1 MESRIKKV
9 FGIALVLISVVT
21 IGAFAN
27 GGTQASG
34 GAKTFKVA
42 YVNSDDADFFKKHL
56 LDTFREQI
64 SKDPNFSVEYAN
76 SSQDITK
83 QLDYIDNYIAKGV
96 NCIII
101 EPVSPAG
108 VIPGIEKANK
118 AGIPVISICS
128 NSGGGDFTY
137 IGIANLDTG
146 ILQGEIAA
154 KALPQNAKIVYM
166 QGMPGYDHSAQRH
179 SGTLDTLKK
188 LRPDVQVL
196 ADATANYDRAE
207 GMKLME
213 DWIQAFPQIDGVL
226 CANDQM
232 ALGAIQAL
240 KAANRLRGTW
250 VAGVDATDEAVQEVN
265 NGNLGLTLLQDAVKE
280 AQGAY
285 DALNKLR
292 TGERLDKELV
302 IPMAVITKENV
313 AEYLK

>member
-1 MESRIKKV
+1 MEKRITKV
-9 FGIALVLISVVT
+9 LGIALVLISALT

-27 GGTQASG
+27 GGAQASG

-42 YVNSDDADFFKKHL
+42 YINSDDADFFKKHL
-56 LDTFREQI
+56 LDTFRTMI
-64 SKDPNFSVEYAN
+64 SKDTNFSVEYAN
-76 SSQDITK
+76 SGQDIAK
-83 QLDYIDNYIAKGV
+83 QLDYFDNYIAKGV
-96 NCIII
+96 NCIIL

-137 IGIANLDTG
+137 IGNAYLDTG
-146 ILQGEIAA
+146 IMQGEFAA
-154 KALPQNAKIVYM
+154 KALPQNAKVVYM
-166 QGMPGYDHSAQRH
+166 QGMPGYDHS
-179 SGTLDTLKK
+179 TLRRQGLVDTLKK
-188 LRPDVQVL
+188 LRPDVQIIG
-196 ADATANYDRAE
+196 DNTANYDRAE

-213 DWIQAFPQIDGVL
+213 DWIQAFPQIDGVI

-240 KAANRLRGTW
+240 KAANRLTGTW
-250 VAGVDATDEAVQEVN
+250 IAGVDATDEAVQEVS
-265 NGNLGLTLLQDAVKE
+265 NGNMALTLLQDATLE

-292 TGERLDKELV
+292 TGGKLDKELV
-302 IPMAVITKENV
+302 IPMAAITKEN
-313 AEYLK
+313 AAQYLK